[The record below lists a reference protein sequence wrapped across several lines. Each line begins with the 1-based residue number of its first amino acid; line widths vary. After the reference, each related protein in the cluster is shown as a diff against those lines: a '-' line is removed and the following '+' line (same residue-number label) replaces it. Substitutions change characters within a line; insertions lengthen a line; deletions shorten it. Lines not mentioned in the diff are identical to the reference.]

1 MVRRLVFLFLVLS
14 GGLGVLGLGVPGEAH
29 RVRAAGGGRPTRKM
43 RFANSAVDEFV
54 EVDDV
59 TVPAVEAQTEA
70 PTLVPTLAPAVTG
83 ELSID
88 GMSFEDAEANPGVF
102 AAAVAKLAGVTA
114 NDVKVTVSNV
124 NGTAVAEYS
133 VTTASVDAADAL
145 VAMLKSELTKEAVA
159 EELKEQAEDLGVDGF
174 DSVEVK
180 DVSAPAVDS
189 QTRKPTP
196 TPTRQPTPLPT
207 PQPTP
212 AYYY

>member
-1 MVRRLVFLFLVLS
+1 MN
-14 GGLGVLGLGVPGEAH
+14 
-29 RVRAAGGGRPTRKM
+29 
-43 RFANSAVDEFV
+43 FANSAVDEFV

-83 ELSID
+83 ELSFG
-88 GMSFEDAEANPGVF
+88 GMSYEDAATNPGVF
-102 AAAVAKLAGVTA
+102 AAAVAELAGVNA
-114 NDVKVTVSNV
+114 DDVEVTVSNV
-124 NGTAVAEYS
+124 NSTAVAEYS

-189 QTRKPTP
+189 QTRKPT
-196 TPTRQPTPLPT
+196 RQPTRARRT
-207 PQPTP
+207 RC
-212 AYYY
+212 